1 MRFYCDET
9 GNIGRF
15 NFEHKGYGL
24 KMYQYD
30 ATAFKEERMHMD
42 MNDIPKVEMVFNDVR
57 EIESLM
63 IMLNRFRKECLRTDG
78 VWNPVRLIPDDT
90 PQREVDPF
98 KGFSKEEIDRLFS
111 GINKKEES

>member
-1 MRFYCDET
+1 MKFYCNENA
-9 GNIGRF
+9 NIGRF

-42 MNDIPKVEMVFNDVR
+42 MNDIPKVEIVFNDVR

-63 IMLNRFRKECLRTDG
+63 IMLDRFRKECLRADG
-78 VWNPVRLIPDDT
+78 VWYTEDAALRGT
-90 PQREVDPF
+90 PMDIQMTIT
-98 KGFSKEEIDRLFS
+98 EEQMRRVIERF
-111 GINKKEES
+111 NKKEES